1 MSAETITISKAELNS
16 ILNRLEKLEA
26 EQHSPLTTD
35 KQHLYKTV
43 ESNVTGCLDLFT
55 ALSETIDQEKFPGI
69 VMLLDGLCEHA
80 EDRINIALSTL
91 HKGLDHEE

>member
-1 MSAETITISKAELNS
+1 MSAETITISKAEFTS

-26 EQHSPLTTD
+26 QQDSPLPTD
-35 KQHLYKTV
+35 KQFLYKTV

-55 ALSETIDQEKFPGI
+55 AFSETIDQEKFPGI

-80 EDRINIALSTL
+80 EGPVHAAQ
-91 HKGLDHEE
+91 GA